1 MSHYLVDTSALGRMR
16 LPSVAARLVPLIEA
30 GDIATC
36 GIVDLEVLIT
46 ARSSADHVNIK
57 RERDLSFPRIDMRQ
71 SDFDRAADVMLR
83 LSEIG
88 LHRAVSL
95 PDLLI
100 AAVAERAGLVILHY
114 DSDYDHIRTA
124 TGQATEWVVP
134 QGSLP

>member
-1 MSHYLVDTSALGRMR
+1 MR
-16 LPSVAARLVPLIEA
+16 IPTVAARLAPLIEA
-30 GDIATC
+30 GDIVTC

-46 ARSSADHVNIK
+46 ARSFADQVQIR
-57 RERDLSFPRIDMRQ
+57 RERDLSFPRIDIVQ
-71 SDFDRAADVMLR
+71 ADFDRAADVMLK

-100 AAVAERAGLVILHY
+100 AAVAERAGLAVLHY

-124 TGQATEWVVP
+124 TGQPTEWVVP
-134 QGSLP
+134 QGSLS